1 MRKVKSG
8 GGLAALLYTFKKARE
23 VGGVWNLYK
32 ALRTRNACKTC
43 ALGMGGQ
50 KGGMVNEQGSFPE
63 VCKKSIQAMAA
74 DMQPAITADFW
85 SANSVAEMAT
95 WSPRRLEK
103 SGRLIQPVLYEKGAT
118 HYRTITW
125 NEAFDRLTKA
135 LQSVTPDETFW
146 YFSGRSSNEAGFL
159 LQLMARLYGTNN
171 VNNCSYYCHQASGV
185 GLNSAL
191 GTGTATIQLEDL
203 ERADLVFIIGG
214 NPPSNHPR
222 LMTSLMHLR
231 RNGGKVVT
239 INPIRELGMENF
251 RIPSDPWSFLF
262 GTKITSHFVQP
273 HIGGDLALLTGI
285 AKVIVERGQA
295 DLNFL
300 EKYCRNTEQY
310 LQSLQQA
317 KWEQIEKFSGVSQAE
332 IEGIA
337 ELYARSKNVVF
348 GWTMGITHHQNGVEN
363 VQAIINLALLRGM
376 VGRPG
381 AGLMPIRGH
390 SNVQGIGSVGVT
402 PKLKESIFK
411 SLTEEFGVTLPTTPG
426 MDTMACMEAADSEKA
441 KVAVCLGGNLFG
453 SNPDAQYAD
462 RAMSRLKTLV
472 MINTTLNTGHAH
484 GLADETIILPVLAR
498 DEEPEP
504 TTQESMFNYVRL
516 SDGGPRRVPGPRS
529 EIQVIAELGRRVV
542 GDTGV
547 VRWTE
552 MEKAETIRQW
562 ISKVVPGFEAISD
575 IGRTKQEF
583 HISGRVFHEPKFATP
598 DGKAVLFSH
607 RLQPIPGM
615 GVGEVRLMTAR
626 SEGQFNTVVYEEEDL
641 YRGQE
646 RRDLILLHSEDFPR
660 LGLQPEQLVT
670 IRSEVGVMVNQIAR
684 VFDRIRPGNALMYYP
699 ESNVLVPRHLDPQ
712 SKTPAFKSV
721 IVTIQPQVGW
731 VEPSSVVHYRAGDVP
746 AELQAA
752 GDSRKAMRTC

>member
-23 VGGVWNLYK
+23 VGGVWNLFK

-63 VCKKSIQAMAA
+63 VCKKSIQAMTA

-85 SANSVAEMAT
+85 SKNSLAELAT

-125 NEAFDRLTKA
+125 NEAFDRLATA
-135 LQSVTPDETFW
+135 LKSITPDESFW

-159 LQLMARLYGTNN
+159 LQLLARLYGTNH

-203 ERADLVFIIGG
+203 ENADLAFIIGG

-231 RNGGKVVT
+231 RRGGKVIT

-262 GTKITSHFVQP
+262 GTKITTRFVQP
-273 HIGGDLALLTGI
+273 HIGGDLALLTGV
-285 AKVIVERGQA
+285 AKVVVEKGNA
-295 DLNFL
+295 DLKFL
-300 EKYCRNTEQY
+300 HQYCNGADEYLAALRNTSWDEIV
-310 LQSLQQA
+310 A
-317 KWEQIEKFSGVSQAE
+317 CCGVSTGE
-332 IEGIA
+332 IEAIA
-337 ELYARSKNVVF
+337 AEYVAARNVVF
-348 GWTMGITHHQNGVEN
+348 GWTMGITHHQHGVEN

-402 PKLKESIFK
+402 PKLKDSIFK
-411 SLTEEFGVTLPTTPG
+411 NLTEHFGVKLPTTVG
-426 MDTMACMEAADSEKA
+426 MDTMACMEAAEQGRA
-441 KVAVCLGGNLFG
+441 KVGVFLGGNLFG

-462 RAMSRLKTLV
+462 RALSRMKTIV
-472 MINTTLNTGHAH
+472 MINTTLNTGHVH
-484 GLADETIILPVLAR
+484 GLAEETMILPVLAR

-504 TTQESMFNYVRL
+504 TTQESMFNYVRV
-516 SDGGPRRVPGPRS
+516 SDGGPRRLPGPRS

-542 GDTGV
+542 GDSDAIC
-547 VRWTE
+547 WDQ
-552 MEKAETIRQW
+552 MEKADTIREW
-562 ISKVVPGFEAISD
+562 ISKVVPGYEAIARV
-575 IGRTKQEF
+575 GKTKEEF
-583 HISGRVFHEPKFATP
+583 HIPGRIFHQPKFATP

-607 RLQPIPGM
+607 LLRSLPGT
-615 GVGEVRLMTAR
+615 GLGEVRLMTAR

-646 RRDLILLHSEDFPR
+646 RRDLILLHPDDFPR
-660 LGLQPEQLVT
+660 LGLQPDQLVT

-684 VFDRIRPGNALMYYP
+684 AYDRIRAGNALMYYP
-699 ESNVLVPRHLDPQ
+699 EANVLVPRTLDPL

-721 IVTIQPQVGW
+721 IVTLVPQAGW
-731 VEPSSVVHYRAGDVP
+731 VEPSTVIHYQANDVP
-746 AELQAA
+746 AELQMA
-752 GDSRKAMRTC
+752 GDSRQAMRTC

>member
-1 MRKVKSG
+1 
-8 GGLAALLYTFKKARE
+8 
-23 VGGVWNLYK
+23 
-32 ALRTRNACKTC
+32 
-43 ALGMGGQ
+43 
-50 KGGMVNEQGSFPE
+50 
-63 VCKKSIQAMAA
+63 
-74 DMQPAITADFW
+74 
-85 SANSVAEMAT
+85 
-95 WSPRRLEK
+95 
-103 SGRLIQPVLYEKGAT
+103 
-118 HYRTITW
+118 
-125 NEAFDRLTKA
+125 
-135 LQSVTPDETFW
+135 
-146 YFSGRSSNEAGFL
+146 
-159 LQLMARLYGTNN
+159 
-171 VNNCSYYCHQASGV
+171 
-185 GLNSAL
+185 
-191 GTGTATIQLEDL
+191 
-203 ERADLVFIIGG
+203 
-214 NPPSNHPR
+214 
-222 LMTSLMHLR
+222 MHLR

-262 GTKITSHFVQP
+262 GTKITTHFVQP

-285 AKVIVERGQA
+285 AKVIVERGEA
-295 DLNFL
+295 DIRFL
-300 EKYCRNTEQY
+300 EKYCRNSEEY

-317 KWEQIEKFSGVSQAE
+317 KWDQIEKYSGVSQAE
-332 IEGIA
+332 IESIA

-411 SLTEEFGVTLPTTPG
+411 SLTEEFGVTLPTSPG
-426 MDTMACMEAADSEKA
+426 MDTMACMEAADSRKA

-547 VRWTE
+547 VRWDE

-607 RLQPIPGM
+607 RLQPTPGM

-646 RRDLILLHSEDFPR
+646 RRDLILLHAEDFPR

-699 ESNVLVPRHLDPQ
+699 EANVLVPRHLDPQ

-721 IVTIQPQVGW
+721 IVTIQAQAGW
-731 VEPSSVVHYRAGDVP
+731 VEPASVVHYRAGDVP
-746 AELQAA
+746 AELQLA